1 MKNED
6 FFKKQIDKA
15 ILGRE
20 RAEDLHLPELVKEI
34 DSILYELNHIHQFDH
49 IRMKGIDF
57 ISMQDFDEWFKE
69 RIRFYKN
76 D

>member
-1 MKNED
+1 MENED
-6 FFKKQIDKA
+6 FFEKQIDKA

-49 IRMKGIDF
+49 IKMKGIDF
-57 ISMQDFDEWFKE
+57 ILMQDFDGWLDK
-69 RIRFYKN
+69 RIEFYKK
-76 D
+76 